1 MTVNFVSSRCQIS
14 CENVCRDAVELTCK
28 KRRHLC
34 CKYCLTKYFEVHGN
48 RCPVHPEHSNLKFT
62 GSRFTRYHIETLRV
76 RCPYSTA
83 SGSLH
88 AGCGWTG
95 ELKHLDEHLAEHRQF
110 VRCPFAEYGC
120 TSKLRIDDKEDQNG
134 PNGSNQ
140 GDIGDDEKS
149 QSAST
154 ATLEEH
160 LISHQHRHL
169 VLLLKQTKSL
179 NETVKTQQAT
189 IERMER
195 REATRRR
202 MVEYLESSGRIGR
215 DNIWVLCGSHKFW
228 KHKYNQLYTVNLR
241 NECRFV
247 LGVLFLEALSLSVN
261 ALKFNSSTL

>member
-1 MTVNFVSSRCQIS
+1 M
-14 CENVCRDAVELTCK
+14 
-28 KRRHLC
+28 
-34 CKYCLTKYFEVHGN
+34 HGN
-48 RCPVHPEHSNLKFT
+48 RCPVHPEHTNLKYT
-62 GSRFTRYHIETLRV
+62 SSRFTRYHIETLRV

-88 AGCGWTG
+88 AGCGWTD
-95 ELKHLDEHLAEHRQF
+95 ELKHLDAHLAEHRQF

-120 TSKLRIDDKEDQNG
+120 TSKLRIDDDGDGNG
-134 PNGSNQ
+134 NV
-140 GDIGDDEKS
+140 GDDEKA
-149 QSAST
+149 QN

-189 IERMER
+189 IERLER

-247 LGVLFLEALSLSVN
+247 VGVLFLEALSLSVN